1 MNFSNVVDKAT
12 VFSYKGSTIFRYTEP
27 FSEEVSE
34 AVAITKCARYNL
46 ISALS
51 AMRFEE
57 IPPVVFSLFENYGLD
72 EALDISE
79 IWFSLFDEL
88 AYLFKEGDSYDEIVS

>member
-1 MNFSNVVDKAT
+1 MNIESVINRST
-12 VFSYKGSTIFRYTEP
+12 VFSYKGTTIFRYTEK

-34 AVAITKCARYNL
+34 EVAITRCAKYNL
-46 ISALS
+46 ISAFN

-57 IPPVVFSLFENYGLD
+57 IPPVVLSLFEHYGLD
-72 EALDISE
+72 EALDVSE

-88 AYLFKEGDSYDEIVS
+88 AYLFKEGDSYD

>member
-1 MNFSNVVDKAT
+1 MNFDNIVNRAT
-12 VFSYKGSTIFRYTEP
+12 AFSYKGSTIFRYTEP

-34 AVAITKCARYNL
+34 VVAITKCARYNL
-46 ISALS
+46 ISTFS

-72 EALDISE
+72 EALDASE

-88 AYLFKEGDSYDEIVS
+88 VYLFTEGGSYDEIVS